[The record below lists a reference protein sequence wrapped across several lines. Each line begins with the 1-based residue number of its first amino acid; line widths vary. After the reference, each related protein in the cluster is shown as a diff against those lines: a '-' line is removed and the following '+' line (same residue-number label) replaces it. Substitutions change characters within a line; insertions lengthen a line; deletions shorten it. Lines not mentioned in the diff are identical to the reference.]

1 MKLSKYLK
9 TNFLI
14 ILLFI
19 IIIAIINLMLIS
31 FKSDKQAIIGIN
43 AITIIGFIL
52 YIVYDFSRRKKF
64 YDKFLNDL
72 DLLDKKYL
80 ITEMINKPNFYDGE
94 ILYDALYEIDK
105 SMAEKIKEYSLNIQD
120 FKEYI
125 EMWIHE
131 VKLPLASIN
140 LMIHNHKELSDKK
153 IIEQLKR
160 IDDDVEQV
168 LYYVRSEN
176 AEKDYLIKETELNK
190 VIGNVA
196 MKNKDILLENKI
208 DFIVDVGDKKVLT
221 YSKWLEFIINKIV
234 SNSIKYIRSDVEH
247 FIKITAEENNKNTIL
262 KIYDNGIGIEKSDI
276 SKVFNKTF
284 TGNNGR
290 KIETSTG
297 MGLYIT
303 KQLCKKLGHK
313 ITIESKEN
321 EFTEISLIFNKNDFY
336 NVRTKGA
343 WKRNF
348 NILVSDMLCYLFV
361 CQNHIVILCTILG
374 KSYWLPNI
382 EN

>member
-1 MKLSKYLK
+1 MKLSKYLRS
-9 TNFLI
+9 NYLI
-14 ILLFI
+14 ILLYIVI
-19 IIIAIINLMLIS
+19 ISIINLMLVS
-31 FKSDKQAIIGIN
+31 FKVENQAIMGIN
-43 AITIIGFIL
+43 LTAILGFII
-52 YIVYDFSRRKKF
+52 YVVYDFGRRKKF
-64 YDKFLNDL
+64 YNKFLNDL

-80 ITEMINKPNFYDGE
+80 ITEMIEKPNFYDGE
-94 ILYDALYEIDK
+94 ILHDALYEIDK
-105 SMAEKIKEYSLNIQD
+105 SMAEKIKEYSLSIQD

-131 VKLPLASIN
+131 VKLPLSSIN
-140 LMIHNHKELSDKK
+140 LMIHNNKESSDKK
-153 IIEQLKR
+153 IVEQLKR

-208 DFIVDVGDKKVLT
+208 DFIVDVEDKKVLT
-221 YSKWLEFIINKIV
+221 DSKWLEFIVNQIV
-234 SNSIKYIRSDVEH
+234 SNSIKYIRSGVKH
-247 FIKITAEENNKNTIL
+247 FIKIIAEENNKNTIL

-276 SKVFNKTF
+276 SKVFDKTF

-297 MGLYIT
+297 MGLYIA

-313 ITIESKEN
+313 ITIDSKEN
-321 EFTEISLIFNKNDFY
+321 EYTEVSILFNKNDFY
-336 NVRTKGA
+336 DVRTKE
-343 WKRNF
+343 
-348 NILVSDMLCYLFV
+348 V
-361 CQNHIVILCTILG
+361 
-374 KSYWLPNI
+374 
-382 EN
+382 

>member
-1 MKLSKYLK
+1 MKLSKYLRS
-9 TNFLI
+9 NYLI

-19 IIIAIINLMLIS
+19 VIISIINLMLVS
-31 FKSDKQAIIGIN
+31 FKVQNQAIMGVN
-43 AITIIGFIL
+43 LTAILGFII
-52 YIVYDFSRRKKF
+52 YVVYDFGRRKKF
-64 YDKFLNDL
+64 YNKFLNDL

-80 ITEMINKPNFYDGE
+80 ITEMIDKPEFYDGE

-105 SMAEKIKEYSLNIQD
+105 SMSEKIKEYSLSIQD

-153 IIEQLKR
+153 IVEQLKR

-208 DFIVDVGDKKVLT
+208 DFIVDVDDKKVLT
-221 YSKWLEFIINKIV
+221 DSKWLEFIVNQIV
-234 SNSIKYIRSDVEH
+234 SNSIKYIRNDVEH
-247 FIKITAEENNKNTIL
+247 LIKITTEENNKNVIL
-262 KIYDNGIGIEKSDI
+262 KIYDNGIGISKSDI
-276 SKVFNKTF
+276 PKVFDKTF

-297 MGLYIT
+297 MGLYIS

-313 ITIESKEN
+313 ITVDSKEN
-321 EFTEISLIFNKNDFY
+321 EYTEVSILFNKNDFL
-336 NVRTKGA
+336 NVAK
-343 WKRNF
+343 
-348 NILVSDMLCYLFV
+348 
-361 CQNHIVILCTILG
+361 
-374 KSYWLPNI
+374 
-382 EN
+382 

>member
-1 MKLSKYLK
+1 MKLSKYLRS
-9 TNFLI
+9 NYLI

-19 IIIAIINLMLIS
+19 VIISIINLMLVS
-31 FKSDKQAIIGIN
+31 FKVENQAIMGIN
-43 AITIIGFIL
+43 LTAILGFII
-52 YIVYDFSRRKKF
+52 YVVYDFGKRKKF
-64 YDKFLNDL
+64 YNKFLNDL

-80 ITEMINKPNFYDGE
+80 ITEMIEKPNFYDGE
-94 ILYDALYEIDK
+94 ILHDALYEIDK
-105 SMAEKIKEYSLNIQD
+105 SMAEKIKEYSLSIQD

-131 VKLPLASIN
+131 VKLPLSSIN
-140 LMIHNHKELSDKK
+140 LMIHNNKELSDKK
-153 IIEQLKR
+153 IVEQLKR

-176 AEKDYLIKETELNK
+176 AAKDYLIKETELNK

-208 DFIVDVGDKKVLT
+208 DFIVDVEDKKVLT
-221 YSKWLEFIINKIV
+221 DSKWLEFIVNQIV
-234 SNSIKYIRSDVEH
+234 SNSIKYIRSGVKH
-247 FIKITAEENNKNTIL
+247 FIKIIAEENNKNTIL

-276 SKVFNKTF
+276 SKVFDKTF

-297 MGLYIT
+297 MGLYIA

-313 ITIESKEN
+313 ITIDSKEN
-321 EFTEISLIFNKNDFY
+321 EYTEVSILFNKNDFY
-336 NVRTKGA
+336 DVRTKE
-343 WKRNF
+343 
-348 NILVSDMLCYLFV
+348 V
-361 CQNHIVILCTILG
+361 
-374 KSYWLPNI
+374 
-382 EN
+382 

>member
-1 MKLSKYLK
+1 MKLRKYLRS
-9 TNFLI
+9 NYLI

-19 IIIAIINLMLIS
+19 VIISIINLMLVS
-31 FKSDKQAIIGIN
+31 FKVQNQAIMGVTVT
-43 AITIIGFIL
+43 AILGFII
-52 YIVYDFSRRKKF
+52 YVVYDFGRRKKF
-64 YDKFLNDL
+64 YNKFLNDL

-80 ITEMINKPNFYDGE
+80 ITEMIDKPEFYDGE

-105 SMAEKIKEYSLNIQD
+105 SMSEKIKEYSLSIQD

-208 DFIVDVGDKKVLT
+208 DFIVDVDDKKVLT
-221 YSKWLEFIINKIV
+221 DSKWLEFIVNQIV
-234 SNSIKYIRSDVEH
+234 SNSIKYIRNGIEH

-276 SKVFNKTF
+276 PKVFDKTF

-297 MGLYIT
+297 MGLYIA

-313 ITIESKEN
+313 IAIDSKEN
-321 EFTEISLIFNKNDFY
+321 EFTEVSILFNKDDFL
-336 NVRTKGA
+336 
-343 WKRNF
+343 
-348 NILVSDMLCYLFV
+348 NIA
-361 CQNHIVILCTILG
+361 
-374 KSYWLPNI
+374 K
-382 EN
+382 

>member
-1 MKLSKYLK
+1 MKLSKYLRS
-9 TNFLI
+9 NYLI

-19 IIIAIINLMLIS
+19 VIISIINLMLVS
-31 FKSDKQAIIGIN
+31 FKVQNQAIMGVN
-43 AITIIGFIL
+43 LTAILGFII
-52 YIVYDFSRRKKF
+52 YVVYDFGRRKKF
-64 YDKFLNDL
+64 YNKFLNDL

-80 ITEMINKPNFYDGE
+80 ITEMIDKPEFYDGE
-94 ILYDALYEIDK
+94 ILYDTLYEIDK
-105 SMAEKIKEYSLNIQD
+105 SMSEKIKEYSLNIQD

-131 VKLPLASIN
+131 VKLPLSSIN
-140 LMIHNHKELSDKK
+140 LMIHNNKELSDKK
-153 IIEQLKR
+153 IVEQLKR

-208 DFIVDVGDKKVLT
+208 DFIVDVDDKKVLT
-221 YSKWLEFIINKIV
+221 DSKWLEFIVNQIV
-234 SNSIKYIRSDVEH
+234 SNSIKYIRNGVEH

-276 SKVFNKTF
+276 PKVFDKTF

-297 MGLYIT
+297 MGLYIA

-313 ITIESKEN
+313 IAIDSKEN
-321 EFTEISLIFNKNDFY
+321 EFTEVSILFNKDDFL
-336 NVRTKGA
+336 
-343 WKRNF
+343 
-348 NILVSDMLCYLFV
+348 NIA
-361 CQNHIVILCTILG
+361 
-374 KSYWLPNI
+374 K
-382 EN
+382 

>member
-1 MKLSKYLK
+1 MKLSKYLRS
-9 TNFLI
+9 NYLI

-19 IIIAIINLMLIS
+19 VIISIINLMLVS
-31 FKSDKQAIIGIN
+31 FKVENQAIMGVN
-43 AITIIGFIL
+43 LTTILGFII
-52 YIVYDFSRRKKF
+52 YVVYDFGRRKKF
-64 YDKFLNDL
+64 YNKFLNDL

-80 ITEMINKPNFYDGE
+80 ITEMIDKPEFYDGE
-94 ILYDALYEIDK
+94 ILYDTLYEIDK
-105 SMAEKIKEYSLNIQD
+105 SMSEKIKEYSLNIQD

-131 VKLPLASIN
+131 VKLPLSSIN
-140 LMIHNHKELSDKK
+140 LMIHNNKELSDKK
-153 IIEQLKR
+153 IVEQLKR

-208 DFIVDVGDKKVLT
+208 DFIVDVDDKKVLT
-221 YSKWLEFIINKIV
+221 DSKWLEFIVNQIV
-234 SNSIKYIRSDVEH
+234 SNSIKYIRNGIEH
-247 FIKITAEENNKNTIL
+247 FIKITAEENDKNTIL

-276 SKVFNKTF
+276 PKIFDKTF

-297 MGLYIT
+297 MGLYIA

-313 ITIESKEN
+313 IAIDSKEN
-321 EFTEISLIFNKNDFY
+321 EFTEVSLIFNKNDFY
-336 NVRTKGA
+336 DVRTKGA
-343 WKRNF
+343 
-348 NILVSDMLCYLFV
+348 
-361 CQNHIVILCTILG
+361 
-374 KSYWLPNI
+374 
-382 EN
+382 

>member
-1 MKLSKYLK
+1 MKLNKYLR
-9 TNFLI
+9 NNYLI

-19 IIIAIINLMLIS
+19 LIISIINLMLVS
-31 FKSDKQAIIGIN
+31 FKVESQAIMGVN
-43 AITIIGFIL
+43 ITVILGFII
-52 YIVYDFSRRKKF
+52 YVIYDFGRRKKF
-64 YDKFLNDL
+64 YNKFLNDL

-80 ITEMINKPNFYDGE
+80 ITEMIDKPNFYDGE

-105 SMAEKIKEYSLNIQD
+105 SMAEKIKEYSLNIKD

-176 AEKDYLIKETELNK
+176 AEKDYLIKETELSK
-190 VIGNVA
+190 VISNVA
-196 MKNKDILLENKI
+196 MKNKDILLENNI
-208 DFIVDVGDKKVLT
+208 DFIVDVGNKKVLT
-221 YSKWLEFIINKIV
+221 DSKWLEFIVNQIV
-234 SNSIKYIRSDVEH
+234 SNSVKYIRSGVEH
-247 FIKITAEENNKNTIL
+247 YIKISAEENNRSIIL

-276 SKVFNKTF
+276 HKVFNKTF

-297 MGLYIT
+297 MGLYIA

-313 ITIESKEN
+313 ITINSKEN
-321 EFTEISLIFNKNDFY
+321 EYTEVSLLFNKND
-336 NVRTKGA
+336 
-343 WKRNF
+343 
-348 NILVSDMLCYLFV
+348 YLE
-361 CQNHIVILCTILG
+361 IA
-374 KSYWLPNI
+374 K
-382 EN
+382 

>member
-1 MKLSKYLK
+1 MGVNL
-9 TNFLI
+9 TA
-14 ILLFI
+14 ILGFI
-19 IIIAIINLMLIS
+19 I
-31 FKSDKQAIIGIN
+31 
-43 AITIIGFIL
+43 
-52 YIVYDFSRRKKF
+52 YVVYDFGRRKKF
-64 YDKFLNDL
+64 YNKFLNDL

-80 ITEMINKPNFYDGE
+80 ITEMIDKPEFYDGE
-94 ILYDALYEIDK
+94 ILYDTLYEIDK
-105 SMAEKIKEYSLNIQD
+105 SMSEKIKEYSLNIQD

-131 VKLPLASIN
+131 VKLPLSSIN
-140 LMIHNHKELSDKK
+140 LMIHNNKELSDKK
-153 IIEQLKR
+153 IVEQLKR

-176 AEKDYLIKETELNK
+176 AEKDYLIKETEVNK

-208 DFIVDVGDKKVLT
+208 DFIVDVDDKKVLT
-221 YSKWLEFIINKIV
+221 DSKWLEFIVNQIV
-234 SNSIKYIRSDVEH
+234 SNSIKYIRNGVEH

-276 SKVFNKTF
+276 PKVFDKTF

-297 MGLYIT
+297 MGLYIA

-313 ITIESKEN
+313 IAIDSKEN
-321 EFTEISLIFNKNDFY
+321 EFTEVSILFNKDDFL
-336 NVRTKGA
+336 
-343 WKRNF
+343 
-348 NILVSDMLCYLFV
+348 NIA
-361 CQNHIVILCTILG
+361 
-374 KSYWLPNI
+374 K
-382 EN
+382 

>member
-1 MKLSKYLK
+1 MKLSKYLRS
-9 TNFLI
+9 NYLI

-19 IIIAIINLMLIS
+19 VIISIINLMLVS
-31 FKSDKQAIIGIN
+31 FKVQNQAIMGVTVT
-43 AITIIGFIL
+43 AILGFII
-52 YIVYDFSRRKKF
+52 YVVYDFGRRKKF
-64 YDKFLNDL
+64 YNKFLNDL

-80 ITEMINKPNFYDGE
+80 ITEMIDKPEFYDGE

-105 SMAEKIKEYSLNIQD
+105 SMSEKIKEYSLSIQD

-153 IIEQLKR
+153 IVEQLKR

-208 DFIVDVGDKKVLT
+208 DFIVDVDDRKVLT
-221 YSKWLEFIINKIV
+221 DSKWLEFIVNQIV
-234 SNSIKYIRSDVEH
+234 SNSIKYIRNGVEH
-247 FIKITAEENNKNTIL
+247 LIKITAEENNQNTIL

-276 SKVFNKTF
+276 TKVFDKTF

-297 MGLYIT
+297 MGLYIA

-313 ITIESKEN
+313 ITIDSKEN
-321 EFTEISLIFNKNDFY
+321 EFTEVSILFNKDDFL
-336 NVRTKGA
+336 
-343 WKRNF
+343 
-348 NILVSDMLCYLFV
+348 NIA
-361 CQNHIVILCTILG
+361 
-374 KSYWLPNI
+374 K
-382 EN
+382 

>member
-9 TNFLI
+9 TNFSI

-221 YSKWLEFIINKIV
+221 DSKWLEFIVNQIV

-343 WKRNF
+343 
-348 NILVSDMLCYLFV
+348 
-361 CQNHIVILCTILG
+361 
-374 KSYWLPNI
+374 
-382 EN
+382 

>member
-1 MKLSKYLK
+1 MKLSKYLR
-9 TNFLI
+9 NNYLI

-19 IIIAIINLMLIS
+19 VIISIINLMLVS
-31 FKSDKQAIIGIN
+31 FKVESQAIMGVNIT
-43 AITIIGFIL
+43 AILGFII
-52 YIVYDFSRRKKF
+52 YVIYDFGRRKKF
-64 YDKFLNDL
+64 YNKFLNDL

-80 ITEMINKPNFYDGE
+80 ITEMIDKPNFYDGE

-105 SMAEKIKEYSLNIQD
+105 SMAERIKEYSLSIKD

-125 EMWIHE
+125 DE

-176 AEKDYLIKETELNK
+176 AEKDYLIKETELSK
-190 VIGNVA
+190 VISNVA
-196 MKNKDILLENKI
+196 MKNKDILLENNI
-208 DFIVDVGDKKVLT
+208 DFIVDVGNKKVLT
-221 YSKWLEFIINKIV
+221 DSKWLEFIVNQIV
-234 SNSIKYIRSDVEH
+234 SNSVKYIRSGVEH
-247 FIKITAEENNKNTIL
+247 YIKISAEENNRSIIL

-276 SKVFNKTF
+276 HKVFNKTF

-297 MGLYIT
+297 MGLYIA

-313 ITIESKEN
+313 ITINSKEN
-321 EFTEISLIFNKNDFY
+321 EYTEVSLLFNKND
-336 NVRTKGA
+336 
-343 WKRNF
+343 
-348 NILVSDMLCYLFV
+348 YLE
-361 CQNHIVILCTILG
+361 IA
-374 KSYWLPNI
+374 K
-382 EN
+382 

>member
-1 MKLSKYLK
+1 MKLSKYLRS
-9 TNFLI
+9 NYLI

-19 IIIAIINLMLIS
+19 VIISIINLMLVS
-31 FKSDKQAIIGIN
+31 FKVENQAIMGVN
-43 AITIIGFIL
+43 LTAILGFII
-52 YIVYDFSRRKKF
+52 YVVYDFGRRKKF
-64 YDKFLNDL
+64 YNKFLNDL

-80 ITEMINKPNFYDGE
+80 ITEMIDKPEFYDGE
-94 ILYDALYEIDK
+94 ILYDTLYEIDK
-105 SMAEKIKEYSLNIQD
+105 SMSEKIKEYSLSIQD

-131 VKLPLASIN
+131 VKLPLSSIN
-140 LMIHNHKELSDKK
+140 LMIHNNKELSDKK
-153 IIEQLKR
+153 IVEQLKR

-176 AEKDYLIKETELNK
+176 AEKDYLIKETEVNK

-208 DFIVDVGDKKVLT
+208 DFIVDVDDKKVLT
-221 YSKWLEFIINKIV
+221 DSKWLEFIVNQIV
-234 SNSIKYIRSDVEH
+234 SNSIKYIRNGVEH

-276 SKVFNKTF
+276 PKVFDKTF

-297 MGLYIT
+297 MGLYIA

-313 ITIESKEN
+313 IAIDSKEN
-321 EFTEISLIFNKNDFY
+321 EFTEVSILFNKDDFL
-336 NVRTKGA
+336 
-343 WKRNF
+343 
-348 NILVSDMLCYLFV
+348 NIA
-361 CQNHIVILCTILG
+361 
-374 KSYWLPNI
+374 K
-382 EN
+382 